1 MHAIVAERFR
11 DRFRGCMVGLAVG
24 DALGMP
30 VETMTPD
37 EILAA
42 TDGKGVT
49 GFLAP
54 LQKRFHSTALLA
66 PGQWTDDTQ
75 LSLAIARSLI
85 RKRGFDLAD
94 IAAEHIL
101 EFHGVRRGWGGST
114 TRGIEELAL
123 GRRKPGDPILDP
135 KAHGLGNGVAMKVA
149 PLALFDVLACD
160 EGRDCELHDQH
171 AVAWFRGTVHKLA
184 SLTHRDPCAKNGAM
198 AIAAAVIHGVGIAG
212 NEPAKFREPH
222 QELLTSAAAEAH
234 WPCPTHGHALYDACH
249 LATQGSE
256 LYIRHGILKRTQCDV
271 RESVPFVLAICR
283 EHLTSFRDGVLAA
296 VNAGGDTDSNGAMV
310 GAILGASHGL
320 SAIPEEW
327 VRGLEA
333 HGEII
338 ALADQL
344 FELAST
350 RTS

>member
-1 MHAIVAERFR
+1 MDAIVAERFR

-42 TDGKGVT
+42 TDVKGVT

-54 LQKRFHSTALLA
+54 LQERFHSTARLA

-94 IAAEHIL
+94 IAAEHIV
-101 EFHGVRRGWGGST
+101 EYDGVRRGWGGST
-114 TRGIEELAL
+114 TLGIAELAE
-123 GRRKPGDPILDP
+123 GKRKFGDPVLDP

-149 PLALFDVLACD
+149 PLALFDALACD
-160 EGRDCELHDQH
+160 EGRDCEGHDQH
-171 AVAWFRGTVHKLA
+171 AVALFRGTVHALA
-184 SLTHRDPCAKNGAM
+184 SLTHRDLCAKRGAV
-198 AIAAAVIHGVGIAG
+198 AIAAAVFHAVGIAG

-222 QELLTSAAAEAH
+222 QELLHWAAAETH
-234 WPCPTHGHALYDACH
+234 WPCPTHGHALHDACYV
-249 LATQGSE
+249 ATQE
-256 LYIRHGILKRTQCDV
+256 NALYLRHAILKRTQCDV
-271 RESVPFVLAICR
+271 RESVPFVLATCR
-283 EHLTSFRDGVLAA
+283 QHLTSFRDGVLAA

-310 GAILGASHGL
+310 GAILGALHGY
-320 SAIPEEW
+320 SVIPEEW

-333 HGEII
+333 QEEII
-338 ALADQL
+338 GLADKL
-344 FELAST
+344 FDLASA